1 MKIREEAGQ
10 SHSLSHSLIQSGLID
25 ASLVRRGTE
34 DAGDSWHD
42 AKRVSSEIQADVG
55 LNPGFTFYKPQAL
68 NKSFT
73 KLWFAFLL
81 LSQTVRNGRTSLIKL
96 LGH

>member
-1 MKIREEAGQ
+1 M
-10 SHSLSHSLIQSGLID
+10 QSGLID
-25 ASLVRRGTE
+25 ASLVQERHRGC
-34 DAGDSWHD
+34 WRQLRQD
-42 AKRVSSEIQADVG
+42 AKRPDSNQADVG
-55 LNPGFTFYKPQAL
+55 LNPGFAFYKPQAL

-96 LGH
+96 LGD